1 MPSRSAHRSQPTVAC
16 LVAGLL
22 LACGFLMWGA
32 GHAGAMGTHP
42 RQAGAATAP
51 SPGTT
56 EMAEPAAM
64 AAPAAMADMP
74 GGGTA
79 TEDMGGDCPA
89 MAMDCPLASA
99 HLQGAVA
106 LASPPA
112 SALPPALADQVPASR
127 APAVECARPR
137 APDPVSLLCVSR
149 T

>member
-1 MPSRSAHRSQPTVAC
+1 MRSRSAHRSQPAVAS

-32 GHAGAMGTHP
+32 GHAGAMSTHP
-42 RQAGAATAP
+42 RQSVSATAP
-51 SPGTT
+51 
-56 EMAEPAAM
+56 
-64 AAPAAMADMP
+64 APYPSAGMSEMADMP
-74 GGGTA
+74 GAETA
-79 TEDMGGDCPA
+79 SEGMRGDCPA

-99 HLQGAVA
+99 HVQGSVA

-112 SALPPALADQVPASR
+112 SPLPPALADRVAASW
-127 APAVECARPR
+127 ASAVECARPR

>member
-1 MPSRSAHRSQPTVAC
+1 MS
-16 LVAGLL
+16 
-22 LACGFLMWGA
+22 
-32 GHAGAMGTHP
+32 THP
-42 RQAGAATAP
+42 RQAGAATA
-51 SPGTT
+51 SSAGTT
-56 EMAEPAAM
+56 EMAEPAE
-64 AAPAAMADMP
+64 PAAMADMP

-89 MAMDCPLASA
+89 MAMDCPLAAA

-112 SALPPALADQVPASR
+112 SALPPALADQVPASW
-127 APAVECARPR
+127 ASAVECARPR